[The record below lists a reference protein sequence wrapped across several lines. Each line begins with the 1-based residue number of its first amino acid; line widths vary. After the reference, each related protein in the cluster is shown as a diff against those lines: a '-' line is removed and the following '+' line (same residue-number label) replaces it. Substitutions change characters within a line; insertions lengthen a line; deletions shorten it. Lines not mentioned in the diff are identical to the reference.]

1 MNRRDIYFSSER
13 IDIERDIE
21 KLRNEFSR
29 YGSGDYFLPV
39 NNFTSALH
47 LAMCAVDLKRG
58 DKVICSVNSSPE
70 IPEIVRHFDAEP
82 ILVDIEPNS
91 NRLSIKSLKEI
102 LNSVK
107 SKKLRAIVVSHHG
120 GEILNIE
127 EIASLVKKRDLHII
141 EDGTESL
148 GLDRSKIDNIS
159 DIRLFSLDTPI
170 STLSLFVTD
179 NENIFQRAELLSNHG
194 IEFDR
199 ESKLGYIYDVVDI
212 GCQYRASQNDISI
225 GIEKLKKIRNDM
237 EKRREIAK
245 RYIDGL
251 GSTKGIEVDRFNPN
265 HTYSKFI
272 IRVAKNRDG
281 FAKELKEYGIETRLH
296 YIPIH
301 LLSYYKNKYQFRINS
316 FPNALR
322 NFQQVLSL
330 PIRPEL
336 DSEDIDY
343 VIATIQF
350 VAKNRR

>member
-1 MNRRDIYFSSER
+1 MKRRDIDFNSER
-13 IDIERDIE
+13 IDIDRDIE

-29 YGSGDYFLPV
+29 YGSGNYFLPV

-47 LAMCAVDLKRG
+47 LAMCAIDLKRG

-82 ILVDIEPNS
+82 ILVDIEPKS
-91 NRLSIKSLKEI
+91 NRLSIQSLKEI
-102 LNSVK
+102 LSNIK

-127 EIASLVKKRDLHII
+127 EIASLVKKRELSII

-148 GLDRSKIDNIS
+148 GFDRSNIDKIS

-179 NENIFQRAELLSNHG
+179 NQDIFQRAELLSNHG
-194 IEFDR
+194 IEFDKQ
-199 ESKLGYIYDVVDI
+199 SKLGYIYDVVDI
-212 GCQYRASQNDISI
+212 GCQYRASQNEISI
-225 GIEKLKKIRNDM
+225 GIEKLRKIRNEM
-237 EKRREIAK
+237 ERRREIAK

-251 GSTKGIEVDRFNPN
+251 SSIKGIEVDGFNPN

-301 LLSYYKNKYQFRINS
+301 LLSYYKNKYLFRVNG

-330 PIRPEL
+330 PIRPDL
-336 DSEDIDY
+336 SSEDIDHI
-343 VIATIQF
+343 IATIQF